1 MYTELFRLLF
11 TGAYPTLGEAIAAA
25 KKATSD
31 VDVRRSWN
39 LLGDPATHLK
49 GLVPR
54 TFTNTSTRA
63 KDLAEARRA
72 SKAAARAAQATE
84 TTEPLKTAA
93 HDKDAK
99 DAGDVHRASPW
110 QASLADVNG
119 DRRADVLLYNHDSG
133 AMLEALSRADGTF
146 VYHSARWIGGWNLF
160 TADLDGDGRADMLFY
175 DPKSGA
181 WVEGVSDGRGGFAY
195 RRGA

>member
-1 MYTELFRLLF
+1 FPAESLAESLVRAPNGGAIAVWASSSLTSSASQVAMDRELFRLLF

-25 KKATSD
+25 KKATND
-31 VDVRRSWN
+31 IDVRRSWN

-84 TTEPLKTAA
+84 TTAPPHTAA
-93 HDKDAK
+93 NDNDAKDAK
-99 DAGDVHRASPW
+99 DAGDTHRA
-110 QASLADVNG
+110 LAWEMSVADLNG

-133 AMLEALSRADGTF
+133 A
-146 VYHSARWIGGWNLF
+146 
-160 TADLDGDGRADMLFY
+160 
-175 DPKSGA
+175 
-181 WVEGVSDGRGGFAY
+181 
-195 RRGA
+195 